1 PCNKAH
7 HDTVIKSLK
16 ETCKEKDLTD
26 AATNENQ
33 PDEDDSS
40 SSSESNEKKPTT
52 AAPAKPT
59 TAAPV
64 KPTAAPPKKVTK
76 KSGKTVKPSKPA
88 QVNCDKDHQIKVEND
103 GSLTG
108 TIRLGG
114 CRASRFAR
122 RPSRCTSIG
131 TKLTSLLHGHCN
143 KLGLKFNENVQIVK
157 TVGDKKATEFTYKLP
172 CNKAHHDTV
181 IKSLKETCKE
191 KDLTDA
197 ATNENQPDEDD
208 SSSSS
213 ESDEKKQ
220 STGHAVTGKQ
230 VTGKKKSVVRCSVVV
245 CLLVCDSCDF

>member
-1 PCNKAH
+1 KLPCNKAH

-26 AATNENQ
+26 TATNENQ

-40 SSSESNEKKPTT
+40 SSSESAEKKPAT
-52 AAPAKPT
+52 AAPAKPA
-59 TAAPV
+59 TAAPA
-64 KPTAAPPKKVTK
+64 KPATAAPPKKVTS

-88 QVNCDKDHQIKVEND
+88 QVDCDKDHQIKVEND

-108 TIRLGG
+108 TIRVGG
-114 CRASRFAR
+114 CHASRFAR
-122 RPSRCTSIG
+122 RPSRCTNIG

-143 KLGLKFNENVQIVK
+143 KLGLNFNEKVQIVK
-157 TVGDKKATEFTYKLP
+157 SAGDKKATEFTYKLP

-191 KDLTDA
+191 KDLTDT

-213 ESDEKKQ
+213 ESVEKKH
-220 STGHAVTGKQ
+220 STAKTVTGKKE
-230 VTGKKKSVVRCSVVV
+230 TGKKKSAAQSAD
-245 CLLVCDSCDF
+245 VCDTGLF